1 MTLHWIDVTI
11 LVVYLLGI
19 AVIGFLLKRKVS
31 KNLIPNSPR

>member
-19 AVIGFLLKRKVS
+19 AVIGFLLKRKAS